1 MDPEEVVVPYI
12 ETLTGA
18 DVEFGKRLWDAL
30 RENRDFPTAGM
41 FWLFEPGASEW
52 HLMVASPLVD
62 KLGPRDAYRVLSQVS
77 RDVPADSAQLL
88 KIELISPRQALYEA
102 LRKVFAK
109 TKSVEGARLG
119 GSQVQGMYVEDA
131 YLYGVR

>member
-12 ETLTGA
+12 ETLSGA
-18 DVEFGKRLWDAL
+18 DVEFGKRLWDEL
-30 RENRDFPTAGM
+30 RENKTFPTTGM

-52 HLMVASPLVD
+52 HLMIASPVVD
-62 KLGPRDAYRVLSQVS
+62 KLGPRDAYRALSQVS
-77 RDVPADSAQLL
+77 GHVPADSAQLL
-88 KIELISPRQALYEA
+88 KVELISPRHPLYEA
-102 LRKVFAK
+102 LRAVFAK